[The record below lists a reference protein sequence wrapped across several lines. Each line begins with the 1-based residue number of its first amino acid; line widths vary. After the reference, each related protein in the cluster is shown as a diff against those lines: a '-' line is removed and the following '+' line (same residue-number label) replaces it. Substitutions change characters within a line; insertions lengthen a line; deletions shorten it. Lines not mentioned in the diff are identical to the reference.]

1 MYFCSTNNKQYTPAL
16 MHNGFIKVAAAIP
29 AVKVADCRYNT
40 ERIEGLMARAEG
52 LGVVPVAVNLSR
64 VTLRSPSLPASILA
78 IQSRYPEVSADQI
91 HLEITET
98 AWDVENSTLSSVVDK
113 FKNCG
118 IGFELDDFGSRYANV
133 SMFTNIK
140 FKTIKLDRSLVD
152 ELADNEISKM
162 LVRDI
167 AGICRKFGMDCI
179 AEGVENEDQVNGLLE
194 AGCIYGQG
202 FYYDRPMTPQRFEA
216 EYLRNTKGR

>member
-1 MYFCSTNNKQYTPAL
+1 
-16 MHNGFIKVAAAIP
+16 
-29 AVKVADCRYNT
+29 
-40 ERIEGLMARAEG
+40 
-52 LGVVPVAVNLSR
+52 
-64 VTLRSPSLPASILA
+64 
-78 IQSRYPEVSADQI
+78 
-91 HLEITET
+91 
-98 AWDVENSTLSSVVDK
+98 
-113 FKNCG
+113 
-118 IGFELDDFGSRYANV
+118 
-133 SMFTNIK
+133 MFTNIK